1 MLQWL
6 LLACAV
12 LLGLAAL
19 LLALVLARTR
29 RAAREDLAQARA
41 ETDQLRS
48 RVAGIEERIAPRPHH
63 EPTAVQEYVIT
74 DLGELPAGS
83 DLDLVREAP
92 GRIDGRLFADL
103 VLRETVVKSAALAH
117 GLRRALEPENRF
129 RMRYTFRRE
138 VKQSRKRR
146 RAELREA
153 RRLVARERRR
163 RDAA

>member
-83 DLDLVREAP
+83 DLDLVR
-92 GRIDGRLFADL
+92 DW
-103 VLRETVVKSAALAH
+103 SQH
-117 GLRRALEPENRF
+117 GLLELTPRSEGLRDDIRRYL
-129 RMRYTFRRE
+129 
-138 VKQSRKRR
+138 
-146 RAELREA
+146 RARNEDSID
-153 RRLVARERRR
+153 VC
-163 RDAA
+163 